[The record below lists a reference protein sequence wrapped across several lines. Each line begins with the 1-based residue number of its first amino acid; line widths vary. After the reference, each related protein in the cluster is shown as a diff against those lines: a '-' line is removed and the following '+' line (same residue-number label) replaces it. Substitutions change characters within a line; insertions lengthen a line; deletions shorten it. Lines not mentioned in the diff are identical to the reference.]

1 MIVIVRLWAV
11 KVRTPA
17 TVVGLIS
24 MNVEI
29 NVFRKTLLTVAYIR
43 LSVTVIPALL
53 ALLVVLVVI
62 IIVTALMSVRALLA
76 SVQMDNI
83 GKLMFGLMARVLP
96 ILPPVVLMG
105 CCSVAPPV

>member
-17 TVVGLIS
+17 RVVELIS

-53 ALLVVLVVI
+53 ALLVVPMVI
-62 IIVTALMSVRALLA
+62 IIVTALMSARALLV
-76 SVQMDNI
+76 SVQTENI
-83 GKLMFGLMARVLP
+83 GKLMFGLMARALP
-96 ILPPVVLMG
+96 MLPPVVLMG
-105 CCSVAPPV
+105 CCSVALPV